1 MLSAHRSAMKAQDAE
16 REFRSFLA
24 QRGKPL
30 EALDPPGGLSAM
42 VSFYREVRADG
53 LRFEHDEDMLLFQ
66 WGCYEQ
72 SDGVAFDLDMTRQL
86 IFDEPEEGSIWQLH
100 LSFYFDP
107 TDELRALGSG
117 NRWCQSL
124 DALPEFEN
132 FVTNHPAIRL
142 VSNCTARRRRLYY
155 DVV

>member
-1 MLSAHRSAMKAQDAE
+1 MKPQDAE
-16 REFRSFLA
+16 KEFRAFLLR
-24 QRGKPL
+24 RGTSL
-30 EALDPPGGLSAM
+30 ERLDAVVGLDAM
-42 VSFYREVRADG
+42 VAFYREVRGQG

-132 FVTNHPAIRL
+132 FITRHPAIRL
-142 VSNCTARRRRLYY
+142 VANCSARRRRLCYE
-155 DVV
+155 VV